1 MKTIYISG
9 KITGTKDFRERFA
22 AAESKL
28 KLQGWHVIN
37 PVKKCSNFAPG
48 TPWETYMRA
57 CLRLLSRA
65 DAVYLLRGWRNSC
78 GAVIEQRIAVDLGMM
93 IITEAGG

>member
-28 KLQGWHVIN
+28 RLQGWHVIN
-37 PVKKCSNFAPG
+37 PVKKCANFAPG
-48 TPWETYMRA
+48 TSWETYMRA

-65 DAVYLLRGWRNSC
+65 DAVYLLRGWRNSR
-78 GAVIEQRIAVDLGMM
+78 GAVIEQRIAVDLGMT
-93 IITEAGG
+93 IITEAVG